1 MAESVCH
8 APLFFS
14 VTLETFFN
22 FVSDI
27 KFRFSQKTIF
37 HKSFNSVSVMK
48 TFPLT
53 TLTLPSTVIINQKT
67 HNVTH

>member
-1 MAESVCH
+1 MPCSTI
-8 APLFFS
+8 FS

-27 KFRFSQKTIF
+27 KFRFSQTTIF
-37 HKSFNSVSVMK
+37 LKSFNSVPVMK
-48 TFPLT
+48 PFPLT
-53 TLTLPSTVIINQKT
+53 TLTLHSTVIINQKT